1 MSRIRSING
10 LPNEVTQK
18 YISTLMYFDK
28 GYMMDWISKSLKEL
42 NIDFAEIDLFTES
55 SRPNDFI
62 TKPIKVYFKELRSHI
77 KKRLVQNGFESDYIN
92 QGVFKIH
99 ISEFDQA
106 FGNVSIQCLLTT
118 KENRMLTGKVYSE
131 KTYPIADS
139 FLERIMKKIK
149 N

>member
-1 MSRIRSING
+1 MTRIRSINS

-18 YISTLMYFDK
+18 YISTLMYYDK
-28 GYMMDWISKSLKEL
+28 GYMMDWISKSINEL
-42 NIDFAEIDLFTES
+42 SIDSAEIDLFKES
-55 SRPNDFI
+55 SRPTDFI
-62 TKPIKVYFKELRSHI
+62 TNPIKVYFKELRNHI
-77 KKRLVQNGFESDYIN
+77 EKRLVQNGFESDYIN

-99 ISEFDQA
+99 ISELDQA

-118 KENRMLTGKVYSE
+118 KENRTLTGKVYSE

-139 FLERIMKKIK
+139 FFERIMKKIK